1 MIRGI
6 AGHEWAVASPRSPDN
21 SSPVY
26 PHRPIR
32 PLPKRRLRSRLSV
45 EEAEGIIFPT
55 LPPSLFGSPRDM
67 LDRADTSVYRPSPI
81 PLQDDEDHEHIC
93 ECGGNHDLES
103 DEEEEVKP
111 SSNARY
117 AWQERKY
124 QRESVEP
131 AAYRINAAYRIK
143 SPQPLSATSSA
154 DGYESFENTNNKKK
168 RKIPVPGT
176 FAELSS
182 LDSMGTDVASQIEG
196 CSPGERAYQS
206 YHTNSSYSSVTGV
219 GISGAG
225 RGRHG
230 RASRFANERRPIA
243 TSTSR
248 LTSGL
253 SGKFYPEAAS
263 RTSIRFDYGLRR
275 SLTYPL
281 DHAEQQGIISAAM
294 ASAAANGQS
303 SVMEGQE
310 HVSLLQRQSPD
321 STAVKD
327 FTFEYPSDSANKMG
341 NSARVLPP
349 KGAGR
354 LQPSAAQVTQTS
366 VTRND
371 GQYPVPRSDDQYASN
386 RAAAPPPKPRRPGNV
401 LRGAAQQ
408 RRQQQTYSNRSNP
421 PRREDMYICEFCEY
435 ESIYGRPP
443 AALIRQYEIK
453 DWRERKAKE
462 LNRRR
467 LEKMKARGRK
477 NRKGGRNNFQNSAAT
492 PTDINQQ
499 PYDDRYDPPD
509 DDDSQGEED
518 FFEEG
523 DNDDVPSLPA
533 TETVANGRHHRN
545 QGLDSRYKDYGYSS
559 QDPRPPLEPPLQ
571 TTAVRH

>member
-1 MIRGI
+1 
-6 AGHEWAVASPRSPDN
+6 
-21 SSPVY
+21 
-26 PHRPIR
+26 
-32 PLPKRRLRSRLSV
+32 
-45 EEAEGIIFPT
+45 
-55 LPPSLFGSPRDM
+55 M
-67 LDRADTSVYRPSPI
+67 LDRAEASVYRPSPI
-81 PLQDDEDHEHIC
+81 PVQEDEDHDHVC
-93 ECGGNHDLES
+93 ECGGTHVLES
-103 DEEEEVKP
+103 DEEEEVKASP
-111 SSNARY
+111 HARY
-117 AWQERKY
+117 AWQEHMPKY
-124 QRESVEP
+124 QRESVDP
-131 AAYRINAAYRIK
+131 TAYRIK

-182 LDSMGTDVASQIEG
+182 LDNMGTDVSPQIEG
-196 CSPGERAYQS
+196 GSPGERAYQS
-206 YHTNSSYSSVTGV
+206 YHASSSYSSVTGV

-225 RGRHG
+225 RGRNG
-230 RASRFANERRPIA
+230 RASRYANERKPIA
-243 TSTSR
+243 TSTSG

-253 SGKFYPEAAS
+253 SGKFNPETAS

-303 SVMEGQE
+303 GVVEGQE

-321 STAVKD
+321 SSAVKD

-354 LQPSAAQVTQTS
+354 LQSSTAQGTQTS
-366 VTRND
+366 GRND
-371 GQYPVPRSDDQYASN
+371 GQYSVPRQDDQYAPN

-408 RRQQQTYSNRSNP
+408 RRQQQTYNNRSNP

-477 NRKGGRNNFQNSAAT
+477 NRKGGKNNYQNSAAT

-499 PYDDRYDPPD
+499 PYDDQYDPPD

-523 DNDDVPSLPA
+523 DDDDVPSLPA
-533 TETVANGRHHRN
+533 TESVVNGRHHRN
-545 QGLDSRYKDYGYSS
+545 QGLDSRYKDYGYPP
-559 QDPRPPLEPPLQ
+559 QDNRVPLDPPLH